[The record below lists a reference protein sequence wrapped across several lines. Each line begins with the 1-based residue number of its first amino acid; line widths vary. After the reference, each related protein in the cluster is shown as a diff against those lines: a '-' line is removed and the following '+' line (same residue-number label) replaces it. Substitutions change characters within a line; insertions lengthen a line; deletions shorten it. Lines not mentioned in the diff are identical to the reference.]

1 MFDQYHSPLM
11 LPGSYD
17 GNYESEQQPEL
28 DRMDYALNGITRF
41 TGLFAAGIT
50 VTLFVRWVPALL
62 PFYWLGAIACILSL
76 ALPAY
81 LSRSARLL
89 AIAIALIVAIF
100 SGWFDQLAYTGQQV
114 NQQVQSQ
121 VKEVLK

>member
-1 MFDQYHSPLM
+1 MFDRYQSPLM
-11 LPGSYD
+11 LPG
-17 GNYESEQQPEL
+17 YEPEDEPQED
-28 DRMDYALNGITRF
+28 DRIDYALQGISRF
-41 TGLFAAGIT
+41 TGLFALGVT
-50 VTLFVRWVPALL
+50 VTLVVRWMPALL
-62 PFYWLGAIACILSL
+62 PFYWIGAIACILSL

-100 SGWFDQLAYTGQQV
+100 SGWFDALNHTTQQL
-114 NQQVQSQ
+114 NQQVQTQ

>member
-1 MFDQYHSPLM
+1 MFDQYQSPLM
-11 LPGSYD
+11 LPG
-17 GNYESEQQPEL
+17 YEPEDEPQSD
-28 DRMDYALNGITRF
+28 DRLDYALQGISRF
-41 TGLFAAGIT
+41 AGLFALGVT
-50 VTLFVRWVPALL
+50 VTLVVRWMPALL
-62 PFYWLGAIACILSL
+62 PFYWIGAIACILSL

-100 SGWFDQLAYTGQQV
+100 SGWFDALNHTTQQI
-114 NQQVQSQ
+114 NRQVQTQ

>member
-1 MFDQYHSPLM
+1 MFDHYQQPLM
-11 LPGSYD
+11 LPG
-17 GNYESEQQPEL
+17 YEPEDEL
-28 DRMDYALNGITRF
+28 PEDDRIDYALQGVSRF
-41 TGLFAAGIT
+41 AGLFALGVS
-50 VTLFVRWVPALL
+50 VTLLVRWLPALL
-62 PFYWLGAIACILSL
+62 PFYWIGAIACILSL

-100 SGWFDQLAYTGQQV
+100 SGWFDALNHTTQQIS
-114 NQQVQSQ
+114 QQVQTQ

>member
-1 MFDQYHSPLM
+1 M
-11 LPGSYD
+11 LPG
-17 GNYESEQQPEL
+17 YEPEDEPPED
-28 DRMDYALNGITRF
+28 DRIDYALQGVSRF
-41 TGLFAAGIT
+41 AGLFALGVS
-50 VTLFVRWVPALL
+50 VTLLVRWLPALL
-62 PFYWLGAIACILSL
+62 PFYWIGAIACILSL

-100 SGWFDQLAYTGQQV
+100 SGWFDALNHTTQQI
-114 NQQVQSQ
+114 NQQVQTQ